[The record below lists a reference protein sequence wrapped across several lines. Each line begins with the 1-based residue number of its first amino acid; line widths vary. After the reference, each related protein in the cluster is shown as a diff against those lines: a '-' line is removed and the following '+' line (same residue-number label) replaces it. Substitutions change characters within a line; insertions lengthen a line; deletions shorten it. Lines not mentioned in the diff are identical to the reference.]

1 MKVVVADDEYFARK
15 ALVKMLTKMDM
26 PIEICADCENGQEV
40 VEAMEEC
47 PVDLIITDIRMPEM
61 DGLQLAKYVS
71 EHGIDTSIIIET
83 GYADFY
89 YAQTAMRYGV
99 REYLTKP
106 LNDMELRD
114 SIQKVMEE
122 RVRKSAKDISNL
134 SNFSYILQKRSL
146 CRQVLEWGE
155 KQEKSC
161 YCMILTNGTKSAE
174 NTERIQKLLSG
185 SGRFPEMR
193 SFYSEANQEGILLAF
208 ADTEAQLEQAFARL
222 SGPDLEQE
230 LPENVWIS
238 FSCQHSGEKT
248 LEQAYRECIYG
259 MNERLMSRKRVL
271 FYKPQNEFCEIVTWE
286 KEQIL
291 YNALVRGEAEEAEK
305 IVQEVFEEAR
315 KKSGNVYSL
324 FVALMRIFFVFNR
337 VFYQNNNEKAGEES
351 LAEYLLFDFK
361 MDLYQFHD
369 LEEVRQYVN
378 MILKEVCR
386 KNTDEENTSVI
397 ENLLEYLERNYS
409 YDISLADLAERKYFV
424 SPSYLRRLF
433 KAYTGQSFMKY
444 LINLRME
451 KAKDFLEN
459 SSMEI
464 RDIAICTGFND
475 PSHFTQTFRRFFGVS
490 PKEYRK
496 RAAK

>member
-1 MKVVVADDEYFARK
+1 M
-15 ALVKMLTKMDM
+15 
-26 PIEICADCENGQEV
+26 
-40 VEAMEEC
+40 
-47 PVDLIITDIRMPEM
+47 
-61 DGLQLAKYVS
+61 
-71 EHGIDTSIIIET
+71 
-83 GYADFY
+83 
-89 YAQTAMRYGV
+89 
-99 REYLTKP
+99 
-106 LNDMELRD
+106 
-114 SIQKVMEE
+114 
-122 RVRKSAKDISNL
+122 
-134 SNFSYILQKRSL
+134 
-146 CRQVLEWGE
+146 
-155 KQEKSC
+155 
-161 YCMILTNGTKSAE
+161 
-174 NTERIQKLLSG
+174 
-185 SGRFPEMR
+185 
-193 SFYSEANQEGILLAF
+193 
-208 ADTEAQLEQAFARL
+208 
-222 SGPDLEQE
+222 
-230 LPENVWIS
+230 
-238 FSCQHSGEKT
+238 
-248 LEQAYRECIYG
+248 
-259 MNERLMSRKRVL
+259 
-271 FYKPQNEFCEIVTWE
+271 
-286 KEQIL
+286 
-291 YNALVRGEAEEAEK
+291 
-305 IVQEVFEEAR
+305 
-315 KKSGNVYSL
+315 
-324 FVALMRIFFVFNR
+324 
-337 VFYQNNNEKAGEES
+337 
-351 LAEYLLFDFK
+351 AEYLLFDFK